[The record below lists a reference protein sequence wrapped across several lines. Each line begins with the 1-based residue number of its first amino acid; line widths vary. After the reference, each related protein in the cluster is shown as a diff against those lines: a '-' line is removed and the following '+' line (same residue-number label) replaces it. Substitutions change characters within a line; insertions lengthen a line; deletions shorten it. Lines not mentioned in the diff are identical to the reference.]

1 MKFTVKEPTILKTLY
16 DYQKADLKK
25 IFDCFHEKPSN
36 YNLLYQLPTGG
47 GKTVIFSEIVRRYIT
62 ETKKKVVVLTHRIEL
77 SKQTSKMLTEFN
89 VVNKVI
95 SSEVKELDDQD
106 QYMCFVAM
114 VETLNNR
121 IEEDKLDIKNIGL
134 VIVDEAHYNSFR
146 KLFKYFE
153 NSFILGVTATPL
165 SSNIKLP
172 MKDNYEELIV
182 GETIPSLIEKKFLSK
197 ANIYCFD
204 VGLKSLKIG
213 ISGDYTVKSSEELFT
228 NISMQGKLL
237 NAYQELSL
245 GKKTLIFN
253 NGINTSKY
261 VHTLFTNA
269 GYTIKHLDNTLNKT
283 ERRDV
288 LEWFK
293 ETPDAIL
300 TSVSILTTG
309 FDEPTVDTII
319 LNRATKSLTLYFQ
332 MIGRGS
338 RILPDKTKFT
348 VIDLGNNVAR
358 FGVWS
363 DPVDWDKAFKF
374 PNYYYDNLVSDEDIE
389 RDFVYKMPDTIS
401 HLFSKSE
408 TTDFDIKK
416 AYKEVISQGYKS
428 KKTLELSVEQ
438 HAQMCVENAEDI
450 FDARLLSKAL
460 KDDIS
465 YRVRLYSYCIMNNTN
480 NYKEWLEEDYMR
492 KLRSR
497 ISQLSAAVH

>member
-1 MKFTVKEPTILKTLY
+1 LKLTNKESTILKTLY
-16 DYQKADLKK
+16 DYQEEDLEK

-36 YNLLYQLPTGG
+36 FNLLYQLPTGG
-47 GKTVIFSEIVRRYIT
+47 GKTVIFSEIVRRYIS

-77 SKQTSKMLTEFN
+77 SKQTSRMLTEFN

-95 SSEVKELDDQD
+95 NSEVKEFEDQD

-121 IEEDKLDIKNIGL
+121 LQEDQLEIRDIGL

-153 NSFILGVTATPL
+153 DSFILGVTATPL

-172 MKDNYEELIV
+172 MKDNYEELLV
-182 GETIPSLIEKKFLSK
+182 GETIPSLIKKKFLSK
-197 ANIYCFD
+197 ANIYCYD

-213 ISGDYTVKSSEELFT
+213 INGDYTVKSSEELFT
-228 NISMQGKLL
+228 NTVMQGKLL
-237 NAYQELSL
+237 SAYQELSL

-261 VHTLFTNA
+261 VHALFTNA
-269 GYTIKHLDNTLNKT
+269 GYDIKHLDNTLNKT
-283 ERRDV
+283 ERGDV
-288 LEWFK
+288 LKWFN

-309 FDEPTVDTII
+309 FDEPTVESII

-338 RILPDKTKFT
+338 RILPNKNEFT

-358 FGVWS
+358 FGMWN
-363 DPVDWDKAFKF
+363 DPVDWEKAFKY
-374 PNYYYDNLVSDEDIE
+374 PNYYYDNQVSDEEIE
-389 RDFVYKMPDTIS
+389 RNFVYEMPAAIS
-401 HLFSKSE
+401 HLFSKSKI
-408 TTDFDIKK
+408 TDFDIKK
-416 AYKEVISQGYKS
+416 VYKEVISHGYKS
-428 KKTLELSVEQ
+428 KKTLDLSVEQ
-438 HAQMCVENAEDI
+438 HAQMCVENAEDV
-450 FDARLLSKAL
+450 FDARHLAKEL

-465 YRVRLYSYCIMNNTN
+465 YRVRLYSYCIMNNTD

-497 ISQLSAAVH
+497 ISQLSAIMH

>member
-1 MKFTVKEPTILKTLY
+1 LTKIEPSILKTLY
-16 DYQKADLKK
+16 DYQEEDLKK
-25 IFDCFHEKPSN
+25 IFDCFHDRPSN

-77 SKQTSKMLTEFN
+77 SKQTSRMLTEFN
-89 VVNKVI
+89 VVNKI
-95 SSEVKELDDQD
+95 INSDVKELDDQD

-121 IEEDKLDIKNIGL
+121 LEEDKLDIKNIGL
-134 VIVDEAHYNSFR
+134 LIVDEAHYNSFR

-153 NSFILGVTATPL
+153 GSFILGVTATPL

-182 GETIPSLIEKKFLSK
+182 GETIPSLIKKKFLSK
-197 ANIYCFD
+197 ANIFSYD
-204 VGLKSLKIG
+204 VGLKSLKVG

-228 NISMQGKLL
+228 NTLMQGKLL
-237 NAYQELSL
+237 GSYQELCL

-269 GYTIKHLDNTLNKT
+269 GYNIKHLDNTLNKT
-283 ERRDV
+283 ERREV
-288 LEWFK
+288 LDWFK
-293 ETPDAIL
+293 ETPNAIL

-309 FDEPTVDTII
+309 FDEPTVESII

-338 RILPDKTKFT
+338 RVLPNKNEFT

-358 FGVWS
+358 FGMWN
-363 DPVDWDKAFKF
+363 DPVDWKKAFKF
-374 PNYYYDNLVSDEDIE
+374 PNYYYDNLISDDDIE
-389 RDFVYKMPDTIS
+389 RNFVYEMPNETS
-401 HLFSKSE
+401 LLFSKSK
-408 TTDFDIKK
+408 TTDFDIKTV
-416 AYKEVISQGYKS
+416 YKEVVSQGYKS
-428 KKTLELSVEQ
+428 KKTLDLSVEQ

-450 FDARLLSKAL
+450 FDARLLAKEL

-497 ISQLSAAVH
+497 ISQLSATMH

>member
-1 MKFTVKEPTILKTLY
+1 M
-16 DYQKADLKK
+16 
-25 IFDCFHEKPSN
+25 
-36 YNLLYQLPTGG
+36 
-47 GKTVIFSEIVRRYIT
+47 
-62 ETKKKVVVLTHRIEL
+62 
-77 SKQTSKMLTEFN
+77 
-89 VVNKVI
+89 
-95 SSEVKELDDQD
+95 
-106 QYMCFVAM
+106 
-114 VETLNNR
+114 
-121 IEEDKLDIKNIGL
+121 
-134 VIVDEAHYNSFR
+134 
-146 KLFKYFE
+146 
-153 NSFILGVTATPL
+153 
-165 SSNIKLP
+165 
-172 MKDNYEELIV
+172 
-182 GETIPSLIEKKFLSK
+182 
-197 ANIYCFD
+197 
-204 VGLKSLKIG
+204 KSLKIG

-228 NISMQGKLL
+228 NTVMQGKLL
-237 NAYQELSL
+237 TAYQELSL

-269 GYTIKHLDNTLNKT
+269 GYIIKHLDNTLNKT
-283 ERRDV
+283 ERSEV

-338 RILPDKTKFT
+338 RILPDKTEFT

-363 DPVDWDKAFKF
+363 DPVDWDKAFKY
-374 PNYYYDNLVSDEDIE
+374 PNYYYDNLVNDEDIE
-389 RDFVYKMPDTIS
+389 RNFVYKMPDTVS
-401 HLFSKSE
+401 HLFSKSK

-416 AYKEVISQGYKS
+416 VYKEVISQGHKS

-450 FDARLLSKAL
+450 FDARLLSKTL